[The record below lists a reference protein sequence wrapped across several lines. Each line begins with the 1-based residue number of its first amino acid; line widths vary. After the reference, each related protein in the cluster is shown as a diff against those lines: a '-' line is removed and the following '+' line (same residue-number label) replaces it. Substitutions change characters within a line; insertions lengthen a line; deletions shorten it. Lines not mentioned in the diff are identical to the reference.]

1 MCLEPLNRPAVAM
14 AFPDVCHGVEE
25 EPRNNAWWIF
35 AAVFLFTC
43 VFTVGFLAWK
53 RLNKRILEAEIAVG
67 GLQVNLIS
75 AEQQLADHCEFAAG
89 LDERLNNAEE
99 LHEALATRTAIFEE
113 QAMENFSSNEEF
125 MDCLRYG
132 IMEIGGFIRN
142 QTLNREQRSHM
153 LIQERA
159 NLVLWNLR
167 NQSDTTDVAAE
178 DNAQKHGEEEA
189 ATSDPEVSPDAT
201 ILLDNLRRDQNN
213 ALAGERWNESSQLQQ
228 AIVTL
233 LEATSGPNAEG
244 LSMRVLALVRNICQ
258 RLYRY
263 HRNRGLDERAEKI
276 RLYVTDMQSLMR

>member
-1 MCLEPLNRPAVAM
+1 
-14 AFPDVCHGVEE
+14 
-25 EPRNNAWWIF
+25 
-35 AAVFLFTC
+35 
-43 VFTVGFLAWK
+43 
-53 RLNKRILEAEIAVG
+53 
-67 GLQVNLIS
+67 
-75 AEQQLADHCEFAAG
+75 
-89 LDERLNNAEE
+89 
-99 LHEALATRTAIFEE
+99 
-113 QAMENFSSNEEF
+113 
-125 MDCLRYG
+125 
-132 IMEIGGFIRN
+132 
-142 QTLNREQRSHM
+142 M

>member
-1 MCLEPLNRPAVAM
+1 M
-14 AFPDVCHGVEE
+14 HGG
-25 EPRNNAWWIF
+25 F
-35 AAVFLFTC
+35 LLLFLFTC

-75 AEQQLADHCEFAAG
+75 AEQQWADHYEFAAR
-89 LDERLNNAEE
+89 LDECLNNAEE

-125 MDCLRYG
+125 MDCLRYE

-233 LEATSGPNAEG
+233 LEATSGPNVTKG
-244 LSMRVLALVRNICQ
+244 SVSYLSSQCFSTSLGGIGGPARAIHRILAVMFWITII
-258 RLYRY
+258 
-263 HRNRGLDERAEKI
+263 RGGAPPPENGHGFN
-276 RLYVTDMQSLMR
+276 SHG